1 MRLPFQL
8 AARCV
13 AETVAATATKSAQQ
27 LAISFAAAPP
37 NAAAVASQLSGA
49 TGTQSDGG
57 DVNCCLSVC
66 RPVLHSPCCM
76 LPATFYNC
84 CHMLWIYEWVALL
97 ATAASSSLFSS
108 RRSGSGATSSSK
120 RAAAQTVA
128 KTSTCCNF
136 DFLCGIDVCWVTLPC
151 HTGRLWQRAFV
162 IALKR
167 KFPYDNIYSL
177 EYAYNSLTNR
187 PIRPSSLRP
196 RSTQHSALLL
206 LLLLSI

>member
-8 AARCV
+8 ATRCV
-13 AETVAATATKSAQQ
+13 AETVAATATESAQQ

-37 NAAAVASQLSGA
+37 NAAAAASRGNRYAKRRRRCQL
-49 TGTQSDGG
+49 
-57 DVNCCLSVC
+57 LSVC

-97 ATAASSSLFSS
+97 ATAAASSSSSLSLFSS

-128 KTSTCCNF
+128 KRQLVAISISCVELTFAGSPCLATPG
-136 DFLCGIDVCWVTLPC
+136 DCGS
-151 HTGRLWQRAFV
+151 A
-162 IALKR
+162 
-167 KFPYDNIYSL
+167 
-177 EYAYNSLTNR
+177 
-187 PIRPSSLRP
+187 
-196 RSTQHSALLL
+196 HS
-206 LLLLSI
+206 

>member
-1 MRLPFQL
+1 M
-8 AARCV
+8 
-13 AETVAATATKSAQQ
+13 
-27 LAISFAAAPP
+27 
-37 NAAAVASQLSGA
+37 
-49 TGTQSDGG
+49 
-57 DVNCCLSVC
+57 LSVC

-97 ATAASSSLFSS
+97 ATAASSSLSTQ
-108 RRSGSGATSSSK
+108 RQRCYIIVKTCGGPNCC
-120 RAAAQTVA
+120 Q
-128 KTSTCCNF
+128 TSTCCNF

-196 RSTQHSALLL
+196 RATQHSALLL
-206 LLLLSI
+206 LLSI